1 MIRTN
6 FRADLLAHIDAQLKE
21 LDYAPKVAGDARR
34 KPAPF
39 LMLLLRLLRRIPAA
53 QPRRVVQAHEFVV
66 PPAHVAGYQTL
77 VRAIESGTPLRPWL
91 STLVRKLNGRD
102 ELLDDWG
109 IHHFHLG
116 IATHEKRAAFVARTD
131 EVAFAVVRPDAVYFL
146 TATSHDPETAPL
158 VWTQTELVD
167 IVHRNWPTLIETPK
181 LSATGRELTAA
192 GHARARECRTNAG
205 VTVSDGTVYYPPG
218 GGIMS
223 NGDGATDYMYQ
234 MQLLRQLDD
243 LEAAVQQREAQ
254 IRAMLRVRDDAELAL
269 NARFTIGVP
278 EGFAVDVYHP
288 ASNVSILL

>member
-1 MIRTN
+1 MISID

-21 LDYAPKVAGDARR
+21 LDYSPKVAGDARR
-34 KPAPF
+34 KPAQY
-39 LMLLLRLLRRIPAA
+39 LMFLLRLLRRIPAA
-53 QPRRVVQAHEFVV
+53 QPRRVVQAREFAV

-77 VRAIESGTPLRPWL
+77 ARAIESGTPLRPWL

-116 IATHEKRAAFVARTD
+116 IASHEKRAAFVARTD
-131 EVAFAVVRPDAVYFL
+131 EVPFAVVRPDAVYFL

-167 IVHRNWPTLIETPK
+167 IVHCNWPALIKTPGMP
-181 LSATGRELTAA
+181 SHGRVLTAED
-192 GHARARECRTNAG
+192 HARFRERRVNAG

-223 NGDGATDYMYQ
+223 NGDGATDYVYQ

-254 IRAMLRVRDDAELAL
+254 IRAMLGVRGDVELAL
-269 NARFTIGVP
+269 KARFRIGFP
-278 EGFAVDVYHP
+278 ERFASDVYHP